1 MKRLLSPLPM
11 LERTGQ
17 PVTVSFLVANEWQEV
32 ELFRISEPRRHL
44 VDLGQFFSGKSRDR
58 GPGKLKTN

>member
-1 MKRLLSPLPM
+1 M
-11 LERTGQ
+11 LGRTGQ
-17 PVTVSFLVANEWQEV
+17 PVTVSFLVANEWQKV